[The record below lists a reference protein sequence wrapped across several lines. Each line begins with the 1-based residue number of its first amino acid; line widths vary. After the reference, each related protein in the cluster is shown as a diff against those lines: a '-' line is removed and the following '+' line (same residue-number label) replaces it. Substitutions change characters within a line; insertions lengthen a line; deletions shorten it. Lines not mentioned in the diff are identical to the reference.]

1 MERYAHTYAY
11 DGRICAG
18 TQEGRPLRRER
29 WRTEAPVLVA
39 IGENS
44 EPYFNDGARELA
56 DVLPQVSVETL
67 PGQDHGALWISP
79 EEVVAS
85 ARRFFLTN

>member
-18 TQEGRPLRRER
+18 TQDGRALPRDR

-39 IGENS
+39 IGEKS
-44 EPYFNDGARELA
+44 EPTSLKAPAIWR
-56 DVLPQVSVETL
+56 T
-67 PGQDHGALWISP
+67 
-79 EEVVAS
+79 
-85 ARRFFLTN
+85 RCRT